1 METAEEEPM
10 EQEISKLPEGKRP
23 SSHAE
28 ILEESG
34 KKVKKP
40 KWKKME

>member
-1 METAEEEPM
+1 MEEE
-10 EQEISKLPEGKRP
+10 ISNKPEGKRP
-23 SSHAE
+23 SSHDTE
-28 ILEESG
+28 VLESG

>member
-1 METAEEEPM
+1 MEEE
-10 EQEISKLPEGKRP
+10 ISNKPEGKRP

-28 ILEESG
+28 VLESG